1 MHIMQ
6 FKQWDLDCFKLIVVQ
21 LLQQIDLSLDNN
33 SNSLFL
39 PKNGA
44 SAAMPIWA
52 ILAVFPVLGH
62 RCTNSI
68 VSCACSRLPLNH
80 KWRRLSID
88 VCRSRGDYTL
98 FRCVIH
104 ICKIKHAKFARNKDE
119 DFPVKSCHNASHKKN
134 VLVLNQDKKV
144 QDKPG

>member
-1 MHIMQ
+1 MRIMQ
-6 FKQWDLDCFKLIVVQ
+6 FKQLDLNCSKLIVGQ
-21 LLQQIDLSLDNN
+21 LLQQIDLSLDKN
-33 SNSLFL
+33 SISLFL

-88 VCRSRGDYTL
+88 VCRSRGDHTL

-104 ICKIKHAKFARNKDE
+104 ICKMKNAKFAQNKDE
-119 DFPVKSCHNASHKKN
+119 DFPVKSCHHAGHKRI
-134 VLVLNQDKKV
+134 VLVLNQDKIS
-144 QDKPG
+144 PG